1 MAISLDN
8 QFALRLHSLQIAE
21 HRLQLLAGNVA
32 NADTPG
38 YQARDLDFRSAMQK
52 ADSGQMHMATTQ
64 NGHIN
69 IGQNA
74 SPGRVQ
80 YRVPTQPT
88 LDGNT
93 VDSQLEAASIGETT
107 IRYQATLTFLNQK
120 IQGLM
125 SAISG
130 GR

>member
-1 MAISLDN
+1 MAINLDN
-8 QFALRLHSLQIAE
+8 QFALRLRSLQTAE
-21 HRLQLLAGNVA
+21 HRLQLLASNVA

-38 YQARDLDFRSAMQK
+38 YKARDLDFRAAMRSA
-52 ADSGQMHMATTQ
+52 DTRQMRMATTQ

-69 IGQNA
+69 IGQDA
-74 SPGRVQ
+74 QPGQVQ
-80 YRVPTQPT
+80 YRVPTQPS

-93 VDSQLEAASIGETT
+93 VDSQLEAASVGETT

-125 SAISG
+125 MAISG

>member
-1 MAISLDN
+1 MAINLDN
-8 QFALRLHSLQIAE
+8 QFALRLQSLQVSE

-38 YQARDLDFRSAMQK
+38 YKARDLDFRTAMQS
-52 ADSGQMHMATTQ
+52 AGTRQMGMTTTQ
-64 NGHIN
+64 SGHIN
-69 IGQNA
+69 IGQNTQ
-74 SPGRVQ
+74 PGQAQ
-80 YRVPTQPT
+80 YRVPTQPS

-125 SAISG
+125 MAING

>member
-8 QFALRLHSLQIAE
+8 QFALRLKSLQLSE
-21 HRLQLLAGNVA
+21 HRLQLLASNVA

-38 YQARDLDFRSAMQK
+38 YKARDLDFRAAMQS
-52 ADSGQMHMATTQ
+52 ANTGQMRMTTTQ

-69 IGQNA
+69 SGQ
-74 SPGRVQ
+74 STQPGRAQ
-80 YRVPTQPT
+80 YRVPTQPS

-93 VDSQLEAASIGETT
+93 VDSQLEAAAVGETT

-125 SAISG
+125 MAING